1 MGPDITPDITMGG
14 QSLCIRRM
22 VFGLVWCDVEVLRGG
37 PVLIPVL
44 LVQCTYAPRESK
56 RGR

>member
-1 MGPDITPDITMGG
+1 MGPDITMGG

-22 VFGLVWCDVEVLRGG
+22 VLGLVWCDVEVLRGG

-44 LVQCTYAPRESK
+44 LVQCTYAPRERK
-56 RGR
+56 GGR